1 MQDVERE
8 ARRIINSL
16 PQRDVLTNERIDR
29 FIDHILKFDPE
40 RMLWHCDRLFGWGG
54 SEIGHLIAAQRGEF
68 SFSSRR
74 DVIREKLLYKMPDPP
89 NNDTI
94 RGTTMEPIIRQM
106 FRSRHQAEEDSFAL
120 QAIRSARCPKDL
132 PWLVGNP
139 DDCLIINSRRVI
151 PDYKAPRAG
160 KAKNIKADNAPLTM
174 AAQLTHYS
182 LLAEF
187 AGVQVDDQVLV
198 VHDSDRFS
206 ELQTLSIPFM
216 QSLKDEIVRVG
227 TRDWNMVLNGIVPEY
242 EQRFASRVDGAD
254 APVDVRRAAAQA
266 VSAQLVAEAA
276 AKSYHE
282 WKSRLQDLLGEYD
295 IKDTVIDLGY
305 LSVYGSTQT
314 DINRGRLESYLR
326 KEGVDLSLVQS
337 TGQKSDEHLLELVRK
352 LPSYRAGDDEAFI
365 ERDQVPRVSLSR
377 KQKVID
383 QYLTPVREQ
392 ASEIAYSAAE
402 ALNIN
407 ERNLCAPNEL
417 TPLPAFSRVPSR
429 GPGHQSQ
436 PAEVGKRDNV
446 TEQRVA
452 RPPGIL

>member
-1 MQDVERE
+1 MRDVERE

-16 PQRDVLTNERIDR
+16 PQRDALTNERIDR
-29 FIDHILKFDPE
+29 FIDHILKFDPT
-40 RMLWHCDRLFGWGG
+40 RLIWHCERLQGFGG
-54 SEIGHLIAAQRGEF
+54 SEIGHLVASHRGEF

-94 RGTTMEPIIRQM
+94 RGTTMEPIIRGM
-106 FRSRHQAEEDSFAL
+106 FRNRHGAEEDAEAL
-120 QAIRSARCPKDL
+120 QKIQAARAPGAL

-139 DDCLIINSRRVI
+139 DDCLVIAGRRVI

-187 AGVQVDDQVLV
+187 AGVKVDDQVLV

-206 ELQTLSIPFM
+206 ELQALSVPFDPA
-216 QSLKDEIVRVG
+216 LREEIIQVG
-227 TRDWNMVLNGIVPEY
+227 TKDWNMVVNGIVPDY

-254 APVDVRRAAAQA
+254 APKDIRRAASNA

-276 AKSYHE
+276 AKNHQE
-282 WKSRLQDLLGEYD
+282 WKSRLQDLLAEYD
-295 IKDTVIDLGY
+295 INDTVIDLGY
-305 LSVYGSTQT
+305 LSVYGSTQSE
-314 DINRGRLESYLR
+314 INRERLVEYLS
-326 KEGVDLSLVQS
+326 KEGVDMSLLEA
-337 TGQKSDEHLLELVRK
+337 TGPKSDEHLLQTVRS

-383 QYLTPVREQ
+383 QYLAPLREK
-392 ASEIAYSAAE
+392 AAEIAYSAAE
-402 ALNIN
+402 ALDIN

-417 TPLPAFSRVPSR
+417 TPLPAFSKVPSR
-429 GPGHQSQ
+429 SATKQVNATKSDNS
-436 PAEVGKRDNV
+436 DNV
-446 TEQRVA
+446 AEQRTA
-452 RPPGIL
+452 QAPGIL